1 MFLTVLL
8 SATAMPSVSKRIV
21 AHIRPF
27 PEATPICAG
36 ALLHLGSRTAV
47 DQALSR
53 LARSGRLMRICQGV
67 YMSPVETRFGT
78 CAPNVDKALEALA
91 DLWNV
96 TIAPGGGAAAHVLG
110 LTTQIPVRSVYFTSG
125 PKRRLRFGNLDV
137 ELRHAPRWQLAA
149 PRRRAGEIIRA
160 LAWLGPAEVRAGLQA
175 VLPVLSPEDISELAE
190 ARATMP
196 HWMAEPVSL
205 LVAHA

>member
-1 MFLTVLL
+1 
-8 SATAMPSVSKRIV
+8 MPSVSKRIE
-21 AHIRPF
+21 AHVRPL

-36 ALLHLGSRTAV
+36 ALLHLGNRTAI

-67 YMSPVETRFGT
+67 YMNAVDTKFGR
-78 CAPNVDKALEALA
+78 CAPNVDKALDALA

-96 TIAPGGGAAAHVLG
+96 TIVPGGGAAAHVLG
-110 LTTQIPVRSVYFTSG
+110 LTTQIPVRSVYLTSG
-125 PKRRLRFGNLDV
+125 PGRRLRFGNLDV

-149 PRRRAGEIIRA
+149 PSRRAGEVIRA
-160 LAWLGPAEVRAGLQA
+160 LAWLGPTEVRAGLQA
-175 VLPVLSPEDISELAE
+175 VLPNLSPRDVSELAE

-196 HWMAEPVSL
+196 HWMAESVSQ
-205 LVAHA
+205 LVAHG

>member
-1 MFLTVLL
+1 M
-8 SATAMPSVSKRIV
+8 SSVSKRIV
-21 AHIRPF
+21 AHIRPL

-36 ALLHLGSRTAV
+36 TLLHLGSRTAV

-53 LARSGRLMRICQGV
+53 LARSGRLMRVCQGV

-78 CAPNVDKALEALA
+78 CAPNVDKALRALA

-96 TIAPGGGAAAHVLG
+96 SIVPGGGAAAHVLG

-125 PKRRLRFGNLDV
+125 RGRRLRFGNLDV

-160 LAWLGPAEVRAGLQA
+160 LAWLGPAEVRSGLQA
-175 VLPVLSPEDISELAE
+175 VLPVLSPEDISELAK